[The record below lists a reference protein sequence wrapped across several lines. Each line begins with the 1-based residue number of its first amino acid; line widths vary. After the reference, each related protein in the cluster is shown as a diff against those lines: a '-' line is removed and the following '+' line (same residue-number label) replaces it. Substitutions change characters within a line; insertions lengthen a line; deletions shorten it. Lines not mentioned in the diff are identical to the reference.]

1 MGSNACR
8 NLDNSVELLEAL
20 SVELND
26 IMTMNELVLQKSGD
40 LYAQIAACEA
50 RQEYVDASLAEG
62 EKIAEEITSD
72 AEQRVRIIVVRAQ
85 NVVGPQREQI
95 ACIEQ
100 EIAELNQEMNREHM
114 KKIKPQPQITDLLSI
129 RREYSLREPQN
140 LENSVNDL
148 LMSQADT
155 PEIEQQPAL
164 RREFSLREPQEM
176 DPTEDELE
184 MTTVEQSESTP
195 PPVVKREYSLRE
207 PQELDLP
214 EQVPER
220 IAGESAELASPEPDK
235 REYSLR
241 EPQELDLPEQVPERI
256 AGESAELASPEPDK
270 REYSLREPEKVDI
283 PEEKP
288 EITEVELSES
298 IMHLDAFVDARRYET
313 IDASNQLIHNH
324 RWQVRVEVEVP
335 MDNHEFVGY
344 GKVSSAVTS
353 TLLRYDDVVL
363 NDVFPFNLIEPRPE
377 NVARYFYNCL
387 EDTLT
392 LIDLHLNQI
401 SLWENQTLIK
411 QVQTRNTQF
420 DDLLRGEDILK
431 DIRETLSAR
440 EQEQPDIS
448 FKEMLGNIF
457 KTRL

>member
-129 RREYSLREPQN
+129 RREYSLREPQD

-241 EPQELDLPEQVPERI
+241 EP
-256 AGESAELASPEPDK
+256 
-270 REYSLREPEKVDI
+270 EKVDI

-288 EITEVELSES
+288 EITAVELSES

-313 IDASNQLIHNH
+313 IDASNQLTHNH
-324 RWQVRVEVEVP
+324 SWQVRVEVEVP

>member
-129 RREYSLREPQN
+129 RREYSLREPQD

-148 LMSQADT
+148 LISRADT

-241 EPQELDLPEQVPERI
+241 EP
-256 AGESAELASPEPDK
+256 
-270 REYSLREPEKVDI
+270 EKVDI

-288 EITEVELSES
+288 EITAVELSES

-313 IDASNQLIHNH
+313 IDASNQLTHNH
-324 RWQVRVEVEVP
+324 SWQVRVEVEVP

>member
-1 MGSNACR
+1 MGSSVCR
-8 NLDNSVELLEAL
+8 NLDSNTDLMDAL

-26 IMTMNELVLQKSGD
+26 IMTMNELVLQKSAD
-40 LYAQIAACEA
+40 LYAQIVACEA
-50 RQEYVDASLAEG
+50 RQEYVNASLAEG
-62 EKIAEEITSD
+62 EKIAEEITSN
-72 AEQRVRIIVVRAQ
+72 AEQRVRIIVVGAQ

-100 EIAELNQEMNREHM
+100 EIAELNQEMNGEHM
-114 KKIKPQPQITDLLSI
+114 KEIEPQLQITDLLSI
-129 RREYSLREPQN
+129 RGEYFLREPED

-184 MTTVEQSESTP
+184 MIIVEQFESTP

-220 IAGESAELASPEPDK
+220 IAGESAES
-235 REYSLR
+235 
-241 EPQELDLPEQVPERI
+241 
-256 AGESAELASPEPDK
+256 ASPEPDK

-283 PEEKP
+283 PEDKP
-288 EITEVELSES
+288 EITGVELSES

-313 IDASNQLIHNH
+313 IDAANQLIHNH
-324 RWQVRVEVEVP
+324 CWQVQVEVEVP

-363 NDVFPFNLIEPRPE
+363 NDVFPFNLIEPSPE

-387 EDTLT
+387 EDTLMVM
-392 LIDLHLNQI
+392 DLHLKQI

-411 QVQTRNTQF
+411 QVQNRNTEF
-420 DDLLRGEDILK
+420 DDLLRGEDILQ
-431 DIRETLSAR
+431 DIRETLASR
-440 EQEQPDIS
+440 EQEKPDIS
-448 FKEMLGNIF
+448 FKEMLGSIF

>member
-241 EPQELDLPEQVPERI
+241 EP
-256 AGESAELASPEPDK
+256 
-270 REYSLREPEKVDI
+270 EKVDI

>member
-8 NLDNSVELLEAL
+8 NLDSSIESLDAL

-26 IMTMNELVLQKSGD
+26 IMTMNELVLQKSAD
-40 LYAQIAACEA
+40 LYAQIVACEA

-114 KKIKPQPQITDLLSI
+114 KKIKPQPQPQITDLLSV
-129 RREYSLREPQN
+129 RREYSLREHQD

-155 PEIEQQPAL
+155 PEIVQQPAL

-241 EPQELDLPEQVPERI
+241 EP
-256 AGESAELASPEPDK
+256 
-270 REYSLREPEKVDI
+270 EKVDI
-283 PEEKP
+283 PEDKP
-288 EITEVELSES
+288 EITGVELSES
-298 IMHLDAFVDARRYET
+298 IMHLDAFVDARRCET
-313 IDASNQLIHNH
+313 IDAANQLIHNH
-324 RWQVRVEVEVP
+324 CWQVQVEVEVP